1 MHPRSNQKPPGTAL
15 RAIVL
20 ALALATILVACTS
33 SGNAINPLKTTPTT
47 PSQGTAVADPSTT
60 STLVT
65 SDGAIFSAYQAQIAL
80 FYQVASQNPVNPAD
94 PRLPMVEMGQA
105 LSYDRTQLTGL
116 GIKRQHD
123 VGAFVVTQFKV
134 TQRNVTGLPAG
145 DAEAVAVTSCAFDT
159 IAVVDDSSGAVITP
173 ATNSRYSVEERLD
186 LVNGR
191 WMVSQTGQGSGT
203 C

>member
-1 MHPRSNQKPPGTAL
+1 MVFA
-15 RAIVL
+15 V
-20 ALALATILVACTS
+20 ALATILAACTS
-33 SGNAINPLKTTPTT
+33 SGGNAITPLKTTPTT

-65 SDGAIFSAYQAQIAL
+65 SDAAIFAAYQAQIAL

-94 PRLPMVEMGQA
+94 PRLPTLEMGQA

-123 VGAFVVTQFKV
+123 VGAFVVTQLKV
-134 TQRNVTGLPAG
+134 TNRSGTGLPTG
-145 DAEAVAVTSCAFDT
+145 DVEAVVVTSCAFDT
-159 IAVVDDSSGAVITP
+159 IAVVDDTSGAVVTP
-173 ATNSRYSVEERLD
+173 ATNSRYAVEERLD
-186 LVNGR
+186 LVNGH
-191 WMVSQTGQGSGT
+191 WIVSQTGQGSGT